1 MANTTVNSSLKV
13 KQWDDAFFTEYVR
26 KNQFAAMMGTDEN
39 SIIQIKEQLTKMA
52 GDRIVIPLVKKLSGA
67 GVLGE
72 NTLEGNEEALVQ
84 YGYEIA
90 ISQLRNAVSIR
101 SFQERLTE
109 ISIRDAAKTML
120 KIWAMETLRDDII
133 KRLASPNL
141 DGVTTYANTS
151 NAADRNAW
159 LAANADR
166 VFFGALNSNN
176 ASNVHATSLQ
186 NVDSADDKLTTAL
199 LSKVKRAAKTMNPK
213 IRPVSV
219 DSMGEFFVA
228 LAPSPAFR
236 DLKNS
241 TTMQQAMRDA
251 LVRGKDN
258 PLFTDGDLVWDGVIV
273 KEVPEIPVIGGA
285 GASGIDVAP
294 VYFMGAQALGLV
306 WGQRTKTVT
315 KLFDYDDVYGVAIS
329 EVRGVA
335 KTMFNNKQ
343 HGMATVYVSGIADT

>member
-1 MANTTVNSSLKV
+1 MADTTVTSSLKV

-72 NTLEGNEEALVQ
+72 NMLEGNEEALVQ
-84 YGYEIA
+84 YGYEIT

-109 ISIRDAAKTML
+109 IPIRDAAKAML
-120 KIWAMETLRDDII
+120 KIWAMETLRDDVI
-133 KRLASPNL
+133 KRLGSPVV
-141 DGVTTYANTS
+141 DGVTAYASATETQK
-151 NAADRNAW
+151 DAW

-166 VFFGALNSNN
+166 VFFGALSANNSSNDHS
-176 ASNVHATSLQ
+176 ASLL
-186 NVDSADDKLTTAL
+186 NVDSSDDKLTTAL
-199 LSKVKRAAKTMNPK
+199 LSKLKRAAKTMSPK

-228 LAPSPAFR
+228 LAPSVAFR

-273 KEVPEIPVIGGA
+273 KEVPEIPVISGV
-285 GASGIDVAP
+285 GASSINVAP
-294 VYFMGAQALGLV
+294 VYLMGAQALGLV

-335 KTMFNNKQ
+335 KTMFNDKQ
-343 HGMATVYVSGIADT
+343 HGMLTAYVAGVADT